1 MDTWIN
7 TQWRKT
13 ESSSAEKFNQ
23 ISSILNNGNKSTWYF
38 KRPRKN
44 GLSVYTSNYFPQL
57 ILFGLILTFE
67 SMSDFLFCLRKTGQK
82 HAKSRSDVYA
92 GIGIALLP
100 ILISIK
106 QTSNVH
112 LPRICL
118 IDYLF
123 SSLSPETD
131 WSSAFLCYR
140 QILLFLHA
148 FVFLF
153 KFFLFKVSAY
163 KSRPF
168 EISLS
173 HWQHVHLKRI

>member
-1 MDTWIN
+1 M
-7 TQWRKT
+7 
-13 ESSSAEKFNQ
+13 
-23 ISSILNNGNKSTWYF
+23 

-44 GLSVYTSNYFPQL
+44 GLSVYTILYFPQL
-57 ILFGLILTFE
+57 IFFGLILTFE
-67 SMSDFLFCLRKTGQK
+67 SMSAFLFSLRKAGQK
-82 HAKSRSDVYA
+82 HVSASRSYIYA
-92 GIGIALLP
+92 ARGIALLP
-100 ILISIK
+100 ILIWIK
-106 QTSNVH
+106 QTLNVH
-112 LPRICL
+112 LPRICR

-140 QILLFLHA
+140 QILLFLYA
-148 FVFLF
+148 FVLLF

-173 HWQHVHLKRI
+173 HWQHVHLERI